1 MTDFKNRKGGHGARK
16 SMTVKYLPSLG
27 KVAHLFIPKLK
38 KGLKADGENSILVVF
53 RKLSVVLALFRSKI
67 SKKGI
72 L

>member
-38 KGLKADGENSILVVF
+38 K
-53 RKLSVVLALFRSKI
+53 
-67 SKKGI
+67 KG
-72 L
+72 